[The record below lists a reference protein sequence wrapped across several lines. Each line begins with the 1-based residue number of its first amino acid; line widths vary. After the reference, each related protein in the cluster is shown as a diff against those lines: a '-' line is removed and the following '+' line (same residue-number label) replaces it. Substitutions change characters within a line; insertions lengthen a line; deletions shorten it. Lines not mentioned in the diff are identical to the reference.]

1 MAIDTPEPWT
11 FPSISLSLPAW
22 IIHELPD
29 LGYRFASDE
38 SKMQMVIKLSRLNAS
53 MGTGGPFGAAVFN
66 ALTGQLVAP
75 GVNLVQQLGLSAA
88 HAEMVAISIAQR
100 QLGLLDLGTDPRICY
115 ELFSSTEPCSMC
127 MGNIQWSG
135 IRRLVC
141 GANDA
146 DARAIGFD
154 EGVKAPDWVE
164 QFSRRGI
171 VVQQGVCRAQAVS
184 ILNAYKAQGGLIYNG
199 RGSTQASDHLP
210 R

>member
-1 MAIDTPEPWT
+1 MAYNHTWI
-11 FPSISLSLPAW
+11 FPSITLAW
-22 IIHELPD
+22 PTWISHEMPD
-29 LGYRFASDE
+29 PGDQFESDE
-38 SKMQMVIKLSRLNAS
+38 DKMQYVIKLSSLNSS

-66 ALTGQLVAP
+66 AQTGQLVAP

-88 HAEMVAISIAQR
+88 HAEMIAISMAQR
-100 QLGLLDLGTDPRICY
+100 QLGLLDLGTDPRVCY

-127 MGNIQWSG
+127 MGNVQWSG

-164 QFSRRGI
+164 QFKRRGI
-171 VVQQGVCRAQAVS
+171 VVQQGVCRAEAVAV
-184 ILNAYKAQGGLIYNG
+184 LNAYKAQGGLIYNG
-199 RGSTQASDHLP
+199 RGSTQASNHSLP
-210 R
+210 